1 MGKIPIK
8 ITRRYVLYLARHLAN
23 NKIFRG
29 PVLSLYVQGQNE
41 DILKIVGR
49 AVLTL
54 HLHGETL
61 SSDKVSSMIACYA
74 EEEPVSDDENQRL
87 YALAIQ
93 MLS

>member
-1 MGKIPIK
+1 
-8 ITRRYVLYLARHLAN
+8 
-23 NKIFRG
+23 
-29 PVLSLYVQGQNE
+29 LSHYVQGQNE

-54 HLHGETL
+54 HLHGESL

-74 EEEPVSDDENQRL
+74 EEEPVSDDEHQRL

>member
-1 MGKIPIK
+1 MSKIPIK
-8 ITRRYVLYLARHLAN
+8 ITHRFALYLARHLAN
-23 NKIFRG
+23 NNTFRG
-29 PVLSLYVQGQNE
+29 LTLSHYVQGQNE

>member
-1 MGKIPIK
+1 MALKVIRK
-8 ITRRYVLYLARHLAN
+8 LLYIWRAIWRTINTQN
-23 NKIFRG
+23 NSEVIS
-29 PVLSLYVQGQNE
+29 LSHYVQGQNE

-74 EEEPVSDDENQRL
+74 EEEPVRDDENQRL
-87 YALAIQ
+87 FALAIQ

>member
-1 MGKIPIK
+1 MS
-8 ITRRYVLYLARHLAN
+8 H
-23 NKIFRG
+23 
-29 PVLSLYVQGQNE
+29 SLQGHSE

-54 HLHGETL
+54 HLHGEAL

-74 EEEPVSDDENQRL
+74 EEEPVSDDEYQRL

>member
-1 MGKIPIK
+1 MS
-8 ITRRYVLYLARHLAN
+8 H
-23 NKIFRG
+23 
-29 PVLSLYVQGQNE
+29 YVQGQNE

-54 HLHGETL
+54 HIHGEAL

-74 EEEPVSDDENQRL
+74 EEEPVSDEENQRL

>member
-1 MGKIPIK
+1 MS
-8 ITRRYVLYLARHLAN
+8 H
-23 NKIFRG
+23 
-29 PVLSLYVQGQNE
+29 SLQGHSE

-54 HLHGETL
+54 HLHGEAL

-74 EEEPVSDDENQRL
+74 EEEPVSDDDHQRL

-93 MLS
+93 MLSYNAMQRR

>member
-1 MGKIPIK
+1 MMQEGGKREQP
-8 ITRRYVLYLARHLAN
+8 RHLQREGGRVN
-23 NKIFRG
+23 SEVIS
-29 PVLSLYVQGQNE
+29 LSHHVQGQNE